1 MNQLYLIDSSAWIFA
16 LGAKPMES
24 IRERVEE
31 LVENNLA
38 AITSPIFF
46 ELVSA
51 EKSNAHSA
59 LLAAHLSALHPFP
72 LLPQEWAEAADW
84 TREHRQ
90 KGHKIKTVD
99 ALIAYKAHKHHLTL
113 VHADADMDRIAA
125 HTKLEVESYVKY
137 VRSIDRI
144 N

>member
-16 LGAKPMES
+16 LGSRPLEA
-24 IRERVEE
+24 IRTRVKE

-46 ELVSA
+46 ELVSS
-51 EKSNAHSA
+51 EKSQAHST

-72 LLPQEWAEAADW
+72 LLPNEWAEAAEW

-90 KGHKIKTVD
+90 KGRKLKTVD
-99 ALIAYKAHKHHLTL
+99 ALIAFKAYKHNLTL
-113 VHADADMDRIAA
+113 VHADADMDRIAS
-125 HTKLEVESYVKY
+125 HSKLEVESYVRQ
-137 VRSIDRI
+137 VRSVHRSS
-144 N
+144 